1 MRYGSRSVVCTRR
14 PLSKSALLATC
25 NSNGLRSTNCR
36 CMTMRTPQSFRG
48 GTMLTSRT
56 RRLTVMQQ
64 CHRITAFSFPNT
76 VRLAKNRGRKRL
88 ISPLALKAIRNNCPC
103 GCASAPKG
111 AWLSP
116 DARRSHLPL
125 LPNAVPHTRR
135 QLCKSSSWKLSIS
148 VSQCSRVK
156 ALTACRVSIE
166 YRERLFNFRV
176 LVLRQHALH
185 CLKNNLIVEFFHTRN
200 VIGTSIAPM
209 DNRRSIVTKQA
220 GDIAEQA
227 KGRRVW
233 WQY

>member
-1 MRYGSRSVVCTRR
+1 
-14 PLSKSALLATC
+14 
-25 NSNGLRSTNCR
+25 
-36 CMTMRTPQSFRG
+36 MRTPQSFRG

-76 VRLAKNRGRKRL
+76 VRLAKNRGRKRR

-135 QLCKSSSWKLSIS
+135 QLCKSSSWKLIIS
-148 VSQCSRVK
+148 VNQCSRVK

-166 YRERLFNFRV
+166 YRQRLFNFRV
-176 LVLRQHALH
+176 FVLRQHGFH
-185 CLKNNLIVEFFHTRN
+185 GFKNCVTIEFFHTRN
-200 VIGTSIAPM
+200 VIGTSVAPM
-209 DNRRSIVTKQA
+209 DDGGSVMTKQA
-220 GDIAEQA
+220 RDITEQA
-227 KGRRVW
+227 KGLRVW